1 MAARWRPR
9 PPQDG
14 GRKWR
19 GGASGRPRRLLFLFK
34 MAAPAA
40 SPSFLGLG
48 PGSRDPAAARRRS
61 RGPRNRKK
69 GWKRWAGP
77 EARLGREIGDFLE
90 DVVLQQRA
98 TGGLIAEQPDEGLFF
113 VDTGNAEKDRQLN
126 KGKEK
131 PLHADLVLQPDS
143 KVPAPK
149 NILAHQIPNGRKE
162 RRRREFWEKQ
172 AEKGVLPRAE
182 RRLRARLRRRGG
194 PAEKNPEKPPEKGRS
209 DPARGFYD
217 IWAADNPLDR
227 VLAGQDGWFL
237 QQTKKQRVKRP
248 ARLQTK
254 PSQVPAVEVIA
265 AGGSYNPAFEDH
277 QALLLRAHEEEVRKK
292 RAEDKVERQL
302 KIPDGAELPTAE
314 TVFQEQCEGLL
325 EESGDEEDGE
335 EPAEPPDAPKT
346 APRREKKTE
355 QQRRREK
362 EARALAA
369 RQRREKAARCR
380 RQELFRLRQLR
391 RQVKGWEAEL
401 LRRRQARLAKRRAK
415 DALPRRLGR
424 LRYEEPGPEVQL
436 SDELAE
442 SLRRLKPEGS
452 VLRDRFKSLQ
462 KRNLIEP
469 RERAKFKR
477 RYRLKYVEK
486 RAFREVT

>member
-1 MAARWRPR
+1 
-9 PPQDG
+9 
-14 GRKWR
+14 
-19 GGASGRPRRLLFLFK
+19 
-34 MAAPAA
+34 MAAPAVSA
-40 SPSFLGLG
+40 SFLGLG
-48 PGSRDPAAARRRS
+48 PASRDPATVRRRS

-98 TGGLIAEQPDEGLFF
+98 TGGLVAEQPDEGLFF

-126 KGKEK
+126 KGREK
-131 PLHADLVLQPDS
+131 PLHVDLVLQPDS

-149 NILAHQIPNGRKE
+149 DILAHQIPNGRKE
-162 RRRREFWEKQ
+162 KRRRQFWERQ

-194 PAEKNPEKPPEKGRS
+194 APPDKAPEKGRS
-209 DPARGFYD
+209 DPERGFYD
-217 IWAADNPLDR
+217 IWAADNPLER
-227 VLAGQDGWFL
+227 ALAGQDAWFL

-248 ARLQTK
+248 ARLQAK

-265 AGGSYNPAFEDH
+265 AGGSYNPTFEDH
-277 QALLLRAHEEEVRKK
+277 QALLLRAHEVEVRRK

-302 KIPDGAELPTAE
+302 RIPAGAELPTAE

-335 EPAEPPDAPKT
+335 PPAEPEAAPTT
-346 APRREKKTE
+346 AVPRREKKTE

-362 EARALAA
+362 EARALAV

-380 RQELFRLRQLR
+380 RQELFRLRSLR
-391 RQVKGWEAEL
+391 RQVTRWEAEL

-424 LRYEEPGPEVQL
+424 LKYEDPSPEVQL

-442 SLRRLKPEGS
+442 SLRTLKPEGS

-462 KRNLIEP
+462 KRSLIEP

>member
-1 MAARWRPR
+1 
-9 PPQDG
+9 
-14 GRKWR
+14 
-19 GGASGRPRRLLFLFK
+19 
-34 MAAPAA
+34 
-40 SPSFLGLG
+40 FLGLG
-48 PGSRDPAAARRRS
+48 PGSRDPATVRRRS

-90 DVVLQQRA
+90 DVALQQRA

-113 VDTGNAEKDRQLN
+113 LDTGDAEKGERVTWGGVSAWGGL
-126 KGKEK
+126 GG
-131 PLHADLVLQPDS
+131 V
-143 KVPAPK
+143 
-149 NILAHQIPNGRKE
+149 ILAHQVPNGRKE
-162 RRRREFWEKQ
+162 RRRREFWEKR
-172 AEKGVLPRAE
+172 AEKGILPRAE
-182 RRLRARLRRRGG
+182 RRLRARLQRGG
-194 PAEKNPEKPPEKGRS
+194 PPPQKTAEKGRS
-209 DPARGFYD
+209 DPERGFYD
-217 IWAADNPLDR
+217 IWAADNPLER
-227 VLAGQDGWFL
+227 ALVGQDGWFL

-248 ARLQTK
+248 ARLGTK
-254 PSQVPAVEVIA
+254 PSRVPAVEVIA
-265 AGGSYNPAFEDH
+265 AGGSYNPTFEDH
-277 QALLLRAHEEEVRKK
+277 QALLLRAHEVEVRKK

-302 KIPDGAELPTAE
+302 RIPAGTQLPTAE

-325 EESGDEEDGE
+325 EESGDEGDADGDAVAPVA
-335 EPAEPPDAPKT
+335 PAEPQDAPKT

-380 RQELFRLRQLR
+380 RQQLFRLRSLRQQLR
-391 RQVKGWEAEL
+391 RWDEEL
-401 LRRRQARLAKRRAK
+401 LRRRQLRLAKRRAK
-415 DALPRRLGR
+415 DELPRRLGP
-424 LRYEEPGPEVQL
+424 LKYEEPSLEVQL

-442 SLRRLKPEGS
+442 SLRTLKPEGS

-462 KRNLIEP
+462 KRSLIEP

-477 RYRLKYVEK
+477 RYRQKYVEK

>member
-1 MAARWRPR
+1 MAAGSGCAALPSSR
-9 PPQDG
+9 
-14 GRKWR
+14 R
-19 GGASGRPRRLLFLFK
+19 GLALPFK

-40 SPSFLGLG
+40 STSFLGLSL
-48 PGSRDPAAARRRS
+48 GSRDPATVRRRS

-90 DVVLQQRA
+90 DVVLQQR
-98 TGGLIAEQPDEGLFF
+98 
-113 VDTGNAEKDRQLN
+113 
-126 KGKEK
+126 GKEK
-131 PLHADLVLQPDS
+131 PLHVDLVLQPDS
-143 KVPAPK
+143 KVPAPN

-162 RRRREFWEKQ
+162 KRRRQFWEKQ

-182 RRLRARLRRRGG
+182 RRLRARLRRGG
-194 PAEKNPEKPPEKGRS
+194 APPDKAPEKGRS
-209 DPARGFYD
+209 DPERGFYD
-217 IWAADNPLDR
+217 IWGADNPLDQA
-227 VLAGQDGWFL
+227 LAGQDSWFL

-265 AGGSYNPAFEDH
+265 AGGSYNPTFEDH
-277 QALLLRAHEEEVRKK
+277 QALLLRAHEVEVRKK

-302 KIPDGAELPTAE
+302 KIPEGAELPTAE

-325 EESGDEEDGE
+325 EESGDEEDE
-335 EPAEPPDAPKT
+335 EAPAAPAEPGDAPKP
-346 APRREKKTE
+346 APRQEKKTE

-362 EARALAA
+362 EARALVRGRRRRVAG
-369 RQRREKAARCR
+369 RQ
-380 RQELFRLRQLR
+380 QELFRLRSLR
-391 RQVKGWEAEL
+391 RQVKRWEAEL

-415 DALPRRLGR
+415 DALPRRLGP
-424 LRYEEPGPEVQL
+424 LKYEEPSLEVQL

-442 SLRRLKPEGS
+442 SLRTLKPEGS

-462 KRNLIEP
+462 KRSLIEP